1 MYIMEKKGILFKYI
15 WKYKFRYAAGLL
27 ILLAVDA
34 LNLTV
39 PQITGDIVDGLT
51 MMTLDFNGLKNL
63 VLSLLVTVALIASGR
78 MCWRFFIF
86 GTSRNIE
93 RLIRNDLF
101 EKLETLSQNYFNAH
115 KTGDLMAHFTNDLE
129 ALRVAIG
136 PAIISSFDAV
146 VLTGLALYKMM
157 TLVDVKLTL
166 LTLIPMSVIAVGGY
180 YFGEEFEKRYAKK
193 QAAFAKMSDVVNES
207 ISAERVIKAFVQEK
221 KQDESFAEI
230 NQNNL
235 KHNMSVVK
243 LMAGVFPLLEFV
255 IGASYVITIIY
266 GGYLAIIGDITLG
279 KFIAFN
285 QYLGMLVWPMIAMGD
300 AITSFSQGKAAIDR
314 INHVLNEIPEIVDD
328 VHPEKLQYLSG
339 SIEIKNLSFRYAS
352 NLPYALKDIN
362 VSIKKGETLAVL
374 GRTGDGKT
382 TLVNLLLRLFDVQKG
397 SILFDGVDIKKIPL
411 KVLRENIAY
420 VPQDS
425 MLFSDTLAKNIAFGK
440 KDASMDEIIQAAKD
454 ACVHDNIIEFPDGYQ
469 TVVGERGVT
478 LSGGQKQRSAIA
490 RALLKDAAVLIL
502 DDSLSAVDTDTEDQ
516 ILANLKQRRAGK
528 TTIMIAHR
536 VSTVRNADHILLL
549 DEGCIKEYGTF
560 DELMKLDG
568 SFKEMVEKQRLEE
581 MLNAQEVDHGSDC

>member
-1 MYIMEKKGILFKYI
+1 MKKGILFKYI
-15 WKYKFRYAAGLL
+15 WKYKFRYVTGLL

-34 LNLTV
+34 LNLSV

-51 MMTLDFNGLKNL
+51 QMTLDFNGLKNL
-63 VLSLLVTVALIASGR
+63 VLSLLMTVALIASGR

-146 VLTGLALYKMM
+146 VLTSLALYKMM

-193 QAAFAKMSDVVNES
+193 QSAFAKMSDVVNES

-221 KQDESFAEI
+221 KQDEAFADI

-235 KHNMSVVK
+235 THNMGVVK

-266 GGYLAIIGDITLG
+266 GGYLAIIGEITLG

-314 INHVLNEIPEIVDD
+314 INHVLEEIPEIVDD
-328 VHPEKLQYLSG
+328 VHPENLQHLSG
-339 SIEIKNLSFRYAS
+339 NIEIKNLSFQYAS
-352 NLPYALKDIN
+352 NLPYALKDIS
-362 VSIKKGETLAVL
+362 VSIKAGETLAVL

-397 SILFDGVDIKKIPL
+397 SILFDDVDIRKIPL

-440 KDASMDEIIQAAKD
+440 KDASMEEIIQAAKD
-454 ACVHDNIIEFPDGYQ
+454 ACVHDNIIDFPDGYQ

-490 RALLKDAAVLIL
+490 RALLKESAVLIL

-516 ILANLKQRRAGK
+516 ILANLKQRRKDK